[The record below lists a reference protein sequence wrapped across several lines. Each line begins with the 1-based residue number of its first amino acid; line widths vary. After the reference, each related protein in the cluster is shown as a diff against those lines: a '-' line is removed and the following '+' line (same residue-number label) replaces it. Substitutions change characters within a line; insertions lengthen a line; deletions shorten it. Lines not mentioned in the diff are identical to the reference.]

1 MMMALPNVFLKETT
15 DQIVE
20 RLSHLQHD
28 TKPLWGKMNAP
39 QLLAHLNV
47 TYDLAYERIPLKNN
61 FIMSWMLKTFVK
73 KFVVNEVP
81 YKHNLRTSPVFLIAD
96 ERDFEKEKQLFI
108 ENIMATQEK
117 GYGFFDGKTSVS
129 FGPLSG
135 TEWNNMFYKHIDHH
149 FMQFGI

>member
-1 MMMALPNVFLKETT
+1 MCDPATGTTRAQEIDGARRAILVFL
-15 DQIVE
+15 V
-20 RLSHLQHD
+20 
-28 TKPLWGKMNAP
+28 
-39 QLLAHLNV
+39 
-47 TYDLAYERIPLKNN
+47 
-61 FIMSWMLKTFVK
+61 
-73 KFVVNEVP
+73 
-81 YKHNLRTSPVFLIAD
+81 AD
-96 ERDFEKEKQLFI
+96 ERDFEKEKQVFI